1 MPKIVIEKGAG
12 RGDTYRVSSTEP
24 LRVGRDPRAV
34 DVVLPDNMVSRRH
47 MRIEVGPDGAFYA
60 RDEGSRNGLYV
71 NGVRVKEAKLQP
83 GDRLRAG
90 ECLLSFLGDDE
101 RRRSG
106 GLIGREVHGHR
117 IEERL
122 GRGGMGTV
130 YRAVQLSLDRPVAI
144 KFLSRELT
152 KDPEF
157 VQRFIAEAHAA
168 GSLSHKNIVQVFD
181 TGRWGDFCF
190 YTMEY
195 MPFGSIGDQTS
206 GGQKLD
212 FRNALPMMVDVAH
225 GLVYAERHGVVHRDI
240 KPDNLMIGF
249 EGIVKIGD
257 LGIAKTLSES
267 RTVEQEDGVYGSA
280 HFMAPEQALGHEID
294 CRVDIYSM
302 GATFYRIL
310 TGRTLFEG
318 NSQQDILLKQVQKRP
333 RPIRDVERCIP
344 KPLAEI
350 IDGMLEKDPRERYR
364 SARDF
369 VAELEALAQ
378 AYKPERSGK

>member
-12 RGDTYRVSSTEP
+12 RGDTYRVSATDP

-34 DVVLPDNMVSRRH
+34 DVVLPDQMVSRKH
-47 MRIEVGPDGAFYA
+47 LRIEVGPDGAFYA
-60 RDEGSRNGLYV
+60 RDEGSRNGLFV
-71 NGVRVKEAKLQP
+71 NGVRVQEARLQP

-106 GLIGREVHGHR
+106 GLVGRDVNGHR

-152 KDPEF
+152 DDPEF
-157 VQRFIAEAHAA
+157 VQRFIDEAHAA
-168 GSLSHKNIVQVFD
+168 GRLSHKNIVQVFD
-181 TGRWGDFCF
+181 TGRWDDYCY

-195 MPFGSIGDQTS
+195 MPFGSIGDQIS
-206 GGQKLD
+206 GGRKLD
-212 FRNALPMMVDVAH
+212 FRNVLPMMVDVAR

-240 KPDNLMIGF
+240 KPDNLMLGF
-249 EGIVKIGD
+249 DGIVKIGD
-257 LGIAKTLSES
+257 LGIAKTLTDR
-267 RTVEQEDGVYGSA
+267 RTVGQEDGVYGSA
-280 HFMAPEQALGHEID
+280 HFMAPEQARGHEID

-302 GATFYRIL
+302 GATFYRVL
-310 TGRTLFEG
+310 TGRTLFQAQ
-318 NSQQDILLKQVQKRP
+318 SQQEILLKQVQEP
-333 RPIRDVERCIP
+333 PEPIREVESSIP

-350 IDGMLEKDPRERYR
+350 IDRMLEKDPRERYR

-369 VAELEALAQ
+369 VAELEALAL
-378 AYKPERSGK
+378 AYKPEQGAE